1 MKNNPQHHIST
12 NALILN
18 MRSQIATSSLK
29 NKMEDIIIIENKI
42 YEVRGQKVMLD
53 FDLAEMYE
61 IDNKRL
67 KEQVRRNIERF
78 PSDFMFQLSSDEFE
92 NLRFQIGTSS
102 WGGSRY
108 APFAFTQEGVAML
121 SGVLRSP
128 KAIEVNI
135 NIMRAFVHMRQYL
148 LSHAPKQEL
157 EELRKRI
164 EYLEED
170 ISSDRESYEKQF
182 DDLFTA
188 FAKLSAAIQIKQT
201 PLDRVKIE
209 GFKNK

>member
-1 MKNNPQHHIST
+1 MN
-12 NALILN
+12 
-18 MRSQIATSSLK
+18 
-29 NKMEDIIIIENKI
+29 DIVIIENKI
-42 YEVRGQKVMLD
+42 YEIRGQKVMLD

-61 IDNKRL
+61 VTTGNFNKAI
-67 KEQVRRNIERF
+67 KRNIERF
-78 PSDFMFQLSSDEFE
+78 PARFMFQLNKDEF
-92 NLRFQIGTSS
+92 NLIFQNGISS
-102 WGGSRY
+102 WGGTRKMPY
-108 APFAFTQEGVAML
+108 AFTEQGVAML
-121 SGVLRSP
+121 SGVLKSP
-128 KAIEVNI
+128 RAIEVSI
-135 NIMRAFVHMRQYL
+135 NIMDAFVHLRPYL